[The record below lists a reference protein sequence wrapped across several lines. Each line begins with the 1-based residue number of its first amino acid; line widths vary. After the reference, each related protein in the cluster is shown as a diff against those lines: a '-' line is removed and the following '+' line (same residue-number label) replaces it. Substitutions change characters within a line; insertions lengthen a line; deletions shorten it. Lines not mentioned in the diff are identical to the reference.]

1 MVYEEE
7 NITKSH
13 KGNLASKYTL
23 LKRFLSVLRATYLS
37 RDVYLWEFL
46 IFFFFNALYK
56 NLLLLLLPQA
66 KKKHFPTYFK
76 YRGHQ
81 FLVYNTES

>member
-1 MVYEEE
+1 MVYQEE

-37 RDVYLWEFL
+37 RDVRS
-46 IFFFFNALYK
+46 IVV
-56 NLLLLLLPQA
+56 
-66 KKKHFPTYFK
+66 HI
-76 YRGHQ
+76 
-81 FLVYNTES
+81 